1 MDITT
6 GFIFFF
12 HYWFYKNKKDY
23 ERSPQTSVP
32 TNLGNFNDM
41 YKILETTKI
50 GFGINE
56 TSE

>member
-1 MDITT
+1 MDIT
-6 GFIFFF
+6 
-12 HYWFYKNKKDY
+12 WFYKNKKDY

-32 TNLGNFNDM
+32 TNLGNLNDM
-41 YKILETTKI
+41 DKILETTKI